1 MHLLEKEA
9 NQNNKIKLKLRMV
22 NDPHSDKKAF
32 VATLTHNSFVNAVF
46 TIYDCHKL
54 KTTPKTLRSKYI
66 SVAT

>member
-1 MHLLEKEA
+1 
-9 NQNNKIKLKLRMV
+9 MV
-22 NDPHSDKKAF
+22 NDPQSDKKAF

>member
-22 NDPHSDKKAF
+22 NDPQSDKKAF

-46 TIYDCHKL
+46 TIYDYHKL